1 MITIR
6 HRVALAAVVA
16 AVPFAV
22 LACSS
27 SNKDGSGQHTSTG
40 STAATTAQSGSTSA
54 APPAAAGDGKL
65 PNSCSLI
72 SPDDAK
78 AALGEDVDPGGE
90 VPLTGGGGTCT
101 FGASTGEDNPDDVV
115 VQIGPVDLIRQ
126 TVNGHKTQAV
136 SGVGDEAL
144 LYGLG
149 SDIYNI
155 FVRSGSTGIDINLSK
170 GMKLSDPEALPPQP
184 VADTLT
190 TLAKTA
196 LSHL

>member
-1 MITIR
+1 MIIIR
-6 HRVALAAVVA
+6 HRAALAAVVA
-16 AVPFAV
+16 AVPFVV

-27 SNKDGSGQHTSTG
+27 PNKDGSGHHTSTR
-40 STAATTAQSGSTSA
+40 STATTATTAHSET
-54 APPAAAGDGKL
+54 PPAAAGDGKF
-65 PNSCSLI
+65 PNSCSLL
-72 SPDDAK
+72 SRDDAK
-78 AALGEDVDPGGE
+78 VALGEDVDPGE
-90 VPLTGGGGTCT
+90 NVPLSDGGGTCT

-115 VQIGPVDLIRQ
+115 VQIGSVDLIRP

-155 FVRSGSTGIDINLSK
+155 YVRSGSTAIDINMAK

-184 VADTLT
+184 VVYTLT